1 LALIRC
7 PECGKEVSNRAPACP
22 HCGYPMDAS
31 DSGRTLVAAGKR
43 ELAVDIGRSRGR
55 AQRWVPW
62 LMAAGSGAIVVGS
75 FLPWVE
81 ATIPLIGTVT
91 VSGLDGDPV
100 GDGLFALVGG
110 LALVL
115 FTFEIVINASLK
127 RLWPPLLVTLG
138 VLGIAAYHFVNLGDA
153 AVDVNSSEFA
163 FASRGPGIWFV
174 LVGAGAVLIGVL
186 AEAGARPPA

>member
-1 LALIRC
+1 MKGWQLALIRC

-31 DSGRTLVAAGKR
+31 DSGRTLVAGGKR
-43 ELAVDIGRSRGR
+43 WSAVGVGRGR
-55 AQRWVPW
+55 GKTQRWVPW

-91 VSGLDGDPV
+91 VSGLDGDQV

-153 AVDVNSSEFA
+153 AVDVNSS
-163 FASRGPGIWFV
+163 
-174 LVGAGAVLIGVL
+174 
-186 AEAGARPPA
+186 